1 MVYIIDPQNAGISG
15 NMIIGALVDLGADGE
30 KVKCLMEDVAVDFG
44 EVEVSLNKVNKSG
57 IDATFCN
64 VKTIDEDN
72 ENNHHVH
79 FPDFMEKIDLLK
91 YADIENL
98 TDEMVEMAKKVFK
111 RIAISESRVH
121 GKSLEEVHFHEVG
134 AADAVADVLGS
145 ICAYFDLGM
154 NNDKVV
160 GLPIAVGGGVVKTAH
175 GRIPVPA
182 PASLDILKGLN
193 EDSFKDFS
201 KGEAKCIGGP
211 VNSELATPTGSAI
224 YAEICDE
231 ISEFIPPVK
240 PKKIAYGAGK
250 KDFDH
255 PNILRIIETSDISE
269 KDTIDVIETNLDH
282 LTGEEIGYLFDNL
295 LDNGASD
302 VSITPIIMKKNRQ
315 GSLLKVISKRKNRN
329 QLVNV
334 IFKETG
340 SLGIRIAPNLHRGI
354 AKREFVKK
362 EFEINGEIFEVTF
375 KNGYVNGEIISS
387 RAEYED
393 LKKIAQK
400 TGLPLIKVKEMIR

>member
-1 MVYIIDPQNAGISG
+1 MTIIIDPQSSGIAG
-15 NMIIGALVDLGADGE
+15 NMIIGALVDLGANKDELKEIMEKSAEAFGKVKVSFNKISKHGIDSTFCHVEMIEHQPPVNYPEFIEKIESLDIDE
-30 KVKCLMEDVAVDFG
+30 KVKET
-44 EVEVSLNKVNKSG
+44 S
-57 IDATFCN
+57 IN
-64 VKTIDEDN
+64 VFE
-72 ENNHHVH
+72 
-79 FPDFMEKIDLLK
+79 
-91 YADIENL
+91 
-98 TDEMVEMAKKVFK
+98 
-111 RIAISESRVH
+111 RIAKAESKVH
-121 GKSLEEVHFHEVG
+121 GKTLQTVHFHEVG
-134 AADAVADVLGS
+134 ASDAVADVIGS
-145 ICAYFDLGM
+145 IYAYYSL
-154 NNDKVV
+154 NLNQQKII
-160 GLPIAVGGGVVKTAH
+160 GLPIAVGGGRVKTAH
-175 GRIPVPA
+175 GTIPVPA
-182 PASLDILKGLN
+182 PAVLEILKDAN
-193 EDSFKDFS
+193 
-201 KGEAKCIGGP
+201 IVGGP
-211 VNSELATPTGSAI
+211 VDSELATPTGSAI

-231 ISEFIPPVK
+231 ISEFIPHIK

-255 PNILRIIETSDISE
+255 PNILRIIETSDLSE

-282 LTGEEIGYLFDNL
+282 LTGEEIGYLFDKL

-362 EFEINGEIFEVTF
+362 EFEINGETFEVTF

>member
-1 MVYIIDPQNAGISG
+1 MTIIIDPQSSGIAG
-15 NMIIGALVDLGADGE
+15 NMIIGALVDLGANKDELKEIMEKSAEPFGKVKVSFNKISKHGIDSTFCYVEMIEHQPPVNYPEFIEKIESLDIDE
-30 KVKCLMEDVAVDFG
+30 KVKET
-44 EVEVSLNKVNKSG
+44 S
-57 IDATFCN
+57 IN
-64 VKTIDEDN
+64 VFE
-72 ENNHHVH
+72 
-79 FPDFMEKIDLLK
+79 
-91 YADIENL
+91 
-98 TDEMVEMAKKVFK
+98 
-111 RIAISESRVH
+111 RIAKAESKVH
-121 GKSLEEVHFHEVG
+121 GKTLQTVHFHEVG
-134 AADAVADVLGS
+134 ASDAVADVIGS
-145 ICAYFDLGM
+145 IYAYYSL
-154 NNDKVV
+154 NLNQQKII
-160 GLPIAVGGGVVKTAH
+160 GLPIAVGGGRVKTAH
-175 GRIPVPA
+175 GTIPVPA
-182 PASLDILKGLN
+182 PAVLEILKDAN
-193 EDSFKDFS
+193 
-201 KGEAKCIGGP
+201 IVGGP
-211 VNSELATPTGSAI
+211 VDRELATPTGSAI

-231 ISEFIPPVK
+231 ISEFIPHIK

-282 LTGEEIGYLFDNL
+282 LTGEEIGYLFDKL

-362 EFEINGEIFEVTF
+362 EFEINGETFEVTF

>member
-1 MVYIIDPQNAGISG
+1 MTIIIDPQSSGIAG
-15 NMIIGALVDLGADGE
+15 NMIIGALVDLGANKDELKEIMEKSAEAFGKVKVSFNKISKHGIDSTFCHVEMIEHQPPVNYPEFIEKIESLDIDE
-30 KVKCLMEDVAVDFG
+30 KVKET
-44 EVEVSLNKVNKSG
+44 S
-57 IDATFCN
+57 IN
-64 VKTIDEDN
+64 VFE
-72 ENNHHVH
+72 
-79 FPDFMEKIDLLK
+79 
-91 YADIENL
+91 
-98 TDEMVEMAKKVFK
+98 
-111 RIAISESRVH
+111 RIAKAESKVH
-121 GKSLEEVHFHEVG
+121 GKTLQTVHFHEVG
-134 AADAVADVLGS
+134 ASDAVADVIGS
-145 ICAYFDLGM
+145 IYAYYSL
-154 NNDKVV
+154 NLNQQKII
-160 GLPIAVGGGVVKTAH
+160 GLPIAVGGGRVKTAH
-175 GRIPVPA
+175 GTIPVPA
-182 PASLDILKGLN
+182 PAVLEILKDAN
-193 EDSFKDFS
+193 
-201 KGEAKCIGGP
+201 IVGGP
-211 VNSELATPTGSAI
+211 VDSELATPTGSAI

-231 ISEFIPPVK
+231 ISEFIPHIK

>member
-1 MVYIIDPQNAGISG
+1 MTIIIDPQSSGIAG
-15 NMIIGALVDLGADGE
+15 NMIIGALVDLGANKDELKEIMEKSAEAFG
-30 KVKCLMEDVAVDFG
+30 KVK
-44 EVEVSLNKVNKSG
+44 VSFNKISKHG
-57 IDATFCN
+57 IDSTFCHVEMIEHLPPVNYPEFIEKIESLDIDEN
-64 VKTIDEDN
+64 VKETSIN
-72 ENNHHVH
+72 
-79 FPDFMEKIDLLK
+79 
-91 YADIENL
+91 
-98 TDEMVEMAKKVFK
+98 VFE
-111 RIAISESRVH
+111 RIAEAESKVH
-121 GKSLEEVHFHEVG
+121 GKTLQTVHFHEVG
-134 AADAVADVLGS
+134 ASDAVADVIGS
-145 ICAYFDLGM
+145 IYAYYSL
-154 NNDKVV
+154 NLNQQKII
-160 GLPIAVGGGVVKTAH
+160 GLPIAVGGGRVKTAH
-175 GRIPVPA
+175 GTIPVPA
-182 PASLDILKGLN
+182 PAVLEILKDAN
-193 EDSFKDFS
+193 
-201 KGEAKCIGGP
+201 IVGGP
-211 VNSELATPTGSAI
+211 VDSELATPTGSAI

-231 ISEFIPPVK
+231 ISEFIPHIK

-282 LTGEEIGYLFDNL
+282 LTGEEIGYLFDKL

-329 QLVNV
+329 QLVNI

-354 AKREFVKK
+354 AKREFIKK
-362 EFEINGEIFEVTF
+362 EFEINGETFEVTF

-400 TGLPLIKVKEMIR
+400 TGLPLIKVKELIR

>member
-1 MVYIIDPQNAGISG
+1 MTIIIDPQSSGIAG
-15 NMIIGALVDLGADGE
+15 NMIIGALVDLGANKDELKEIMEKSAEAFG
-30 KVKCLMEDVAVDFG
+30 KVK
-44 EVEVSLNKVNKSG
+44 VSFNKISKHG
-57 IDATFCN
+57 IDSTFCHVEMIEHQPPVNYPEFIEKIESLDIDEN
-64 VKTIDEDN
+64 VKETSIN
-72 ENNHHVH
+72 
-79 FPDFMEKIDLLK
+79 
-91 YADIENL
+91 
-98 TDEMVEMAKKVFK
+98 VFE
-111 RIAISESRVH
+111 RIAEAESKVH
-121 GKSLEEVHFHEVG
+121 GKTLQTVHFHEVG
-134 AADAVADVLGS
+134 ASDAVADVIGS
-145 ICAYFDLGM
+145 IYAYYSL
-154 NNDKVV
+154 NLNQQKII
-160 GLPIAVGGGVVKTAH
+160 GLPIAVGGGRVKTAH
-175 GRIPVPA
+175 GTIPVPA
-182 PASLDILKGLN
+182 PAVLEILKDAN
-193 EDSFKDFS
+193 
-201 KGEAKCIGGP
+201 IVGGP
-211 VNSELATPTGSAI
+211 VDSELATPTGSAI

-231 ISEFIPPVK
+231 ISEFIPHIK

-282 LTGEEIGYLFDNL
+282 LTGEEIGYLFDKL

-362 EFEINGEIFEVTF
+362 EFEINGETFEVTF

>member
-1 MVYIIDPQNAGISG
+1 MTIIIDPQSSGIAG
-15 NMIIGALVDLGADGE
+15 NMIIGALVDLGANKDELKEIMEKSAEAFG
-30 KVKCLMEDVAVDFG
+30 KVK
-44 EVEVSLNKVNKSG
+44 VSFNKISKHG
-57 IDATFCN
+57 IDSTFCHVEMIEHLPPVNYPEFIEKIESLDIDEN
-64 VKTIDEDN
+64 VKETSIN
-72 ENNHHVH
+72 
-79 FPDFMEKIDLLK
+79 
-91 YADIENL
+91 
-98 TDEMVEMAKKVFK
+98 VFE
-111 RIAISESRVH
+111 RIAKAESKVH
-121 GKSLEEVHFHEVG
+121 GKTLQTIHFHEVG
-134 AADAVADVLGS
+134 ASDAVADVIGS
-145 ICAYFDLGM
+145 IYAYYSL
-154 NNDKVV
+154 NLNQQKII
-160 GLPIAVGGGVVKTAH
+160 GLPIAVGGGRVKTAH
-175 GRIPVPA
+175 GTIPVPA
-182 PASLDILKGLN
+182 PAVLEILKDAN
-193 EDSFKDFS
+193 
-201 KGEAKCIGGP
+201 IVGGP
-211 VNSELATPTGSAI
+211 VDSELATPTGSAI

-231 ISEFIPPVK
+231 ISEFIPHIK

-282 LTGEEIGYLFDNL
+282 LTGEEIGYLFDKL

-362 EFEINGEIFEVTF
+362 EFEINGETFEVTF

>member
-1 MVYIIDPQNAGISG
+1 MTIIIDPQSSGIAG
-15 NMIIGALVDLGADGE
+15 NMIIGALVDLGANKDELKEIMEKSAEAFGKVKVSFNKISKHGIDSTFCHVEMIEHQPPVNYPEFIEKIESLDIDE
-30 KVKCLMEDVAVDFG
+30 KVKET
-44 EVEVSLNKVNKSG
+44 S
-57 IDATFCN
+57 IN
-64 VKTIDEDN
+64 VFE
-72 ENNHHVH
+72 
-79 FPDFMEKIDLLK
+79 
-91 YADIENL
+91 
-98 TDEMVEMAKKVFK
+98 
-111 RIAISESRVH
+111 RIAKAESKVH
-121 GKSLEEVHFHEVG
+121 GKTLQTVHFHEVG
-134 AADAVADVLGS
+134 ASDAVADVIGS
-145 ICAYFDLGM
+145 IYAYYSL
-154 NNDKVV
+154 NLNQQKII
-160 GLPIAVGGGVVKTAH
+160 GLPIAVGGGRVKTAH
-175 GRIPVPA
+175 GTIPVPA
-182 PASLDILKGLN
+182 PAVLEILKDAN
-193 EDSFKDFS
+193 
-201 KGEAKCIGGP
+201 IVGGP
-211 VNSELATPTGSAI
+211 VDSELATPTGSAI

-231 ISEFIPPVK
+231 ISEFIPHIK

-255 PNILRIIETSDISE
+255 PNILRIIETSDLSE

-282 LTGEEIGYLFDNL
+282 LTGEEIGYLFDKL